1 MSLPALW
8 LSNPDQIRAYAL
20 WQIVAMAGD
29 GKVSDGSR
37 CCEDLRLFFGQVDED
52 LLERFVNECL
62 QSPFDDSGLVLQDLA
77 NEIGRRLEFDVT
89 PGLYRGRRGQNGC
102 DGVWRGGG
110 NLNFVVEVKTTD
122 TYNAHL
128 DQIARYRSDLVEG
141 GLLDADS
148 SVLFVV
154 GRQDTGALEAQ
165 IRGSRHAWTMRVIG
179 AASLIRLLRIKVRSE
194 SNNVVARIK
203 SLLRPVEYTRLDGIV
218 DLMFDA
224 AEEAASSGGE
234 AALPQIPGETPLEET
249 GPRRAP
255 SSPPSNAIDAFRERA
270 AEAISGQLGVR
281 LTRRRRSL
289 FSTAD
294 DQVHAVLA
302 VSKRYERAY
311 QAYWY
316 GFYDVHYQY
325 LEEASSGYLA
335 LGALDTGKVYCLP
348 LDFVRELLPRMTQT
362 VREEGQMYW
371 HIIAKLAGTECRLV
385 VAGEEI
391 SLSPYELDTA

>member
-8 LSNPDQIRAYAL
+8 RSQPDQIRAYSL

-37 CCEDLRLFFGQVDED
+37 CSEDLRSFFGQVDEE

-62 QSPFDDSGLVLQDLA
+62 QSPFDHSGLVLQDLA
-77 NEIGRRLEFDVT
+77 NEIGRRLEFDVS

-110 NLNFVVEVKTTD
+110 SLNFVVEVKTTD

-128 DQIARYRSDLVEG
+128 DQVARYRSDLVQD
-141 GLLDADS
+141 GLLEPDS
-148 SVLFVV
+148 SILFVV

-179 AASLIRLLRIKVRSE
+179 AASLIRLLRTKVRSE
-194 SNNVVARIK
+194 SDNVVARIK

-224 AEEAASSGGE
+224 AEESRFGSDAAPSQLQDE
-234 AALPQIPGETPLEET
+234 VVREDTN
-249 GPRRAP
+249 PRRAP

-270 AEAISGQLGVR
+270 AEVISEKLGVR

-302 VSKRYERAY
+302 VSKRYDRGY

-316 GFYDVHYQY
+316 GFYDVHHQY
-325 LEEASSGYLA
+325 LEDATIGLLA

-348 LDFVRELLPRMTQT
+348 LEFVRELLPRMTQT
-362 VREEGQMYW
+362 VRDEGQMYW
-371 HIIAKLAGTECRLV
+371 HIIAKLVGTECRLV

-391 SLSPYELDTA
+391 SLGAYELDTA